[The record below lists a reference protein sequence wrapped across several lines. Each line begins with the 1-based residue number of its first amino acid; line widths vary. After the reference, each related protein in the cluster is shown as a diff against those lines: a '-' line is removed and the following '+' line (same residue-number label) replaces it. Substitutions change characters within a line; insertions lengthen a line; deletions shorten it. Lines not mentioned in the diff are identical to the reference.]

1 MHILRPREEE
11 QLLLPVKSFIFP
23 FLREFKPQPNE
34 LDGQAGE
41 FINFF
46 PFTFMCALSSSRRK
60 TILQDQ
66 IFYLKCPHAQLSGL
80 PASGLPACSHSMQA
94 LIASFSQGEDKG
106 PHSGPHYA
114 SINSR

>member
-23 FLREFKPQPNE
+23 FLREFKPQTNE

-41 FINFF
+41 FIIFF
-46 PFTFMCALSSSRRK
+46 LFTFVCALSSSRRK

-66 IFYLKCPHAQLSGL
+66 IFYLKCPQAQLRAL

-94 LIASFSQGEDKG
+94 LMASFSQGEDKG
-106 PHSGPHYA
+106 PHFGPHYA
-114 SINSR
+114 STNSR

>member
-1 MHILRPREEE
+1 MHMLRPREEEE

-46 PFTFMCALSSSRRK
+46 LFTFMCALSSSRRK
-60 TILQDQ
+60 TLLQDQ
-66 IFYLKCPHAQLSGL
+66 IFYLQRPRSQLRGL
-80 PASGLPACSHSMQA
+80 PAAGLPAFGHSM
-94 LIASFSQGEDKG
+94 
-106 PHSGPHYA
+106 
-114 SINSR
+114 